1 MDDTLKAIGDKFMDE
16 PYAKLFKMDLVELDC
31 GSAQVKMDISRDMAN
46 LFGVAH
52 GGAVFSL
59 MDAAFELAANSYGT
73 VAVALSMSVNY
84 ISPAPVGKTFF
95 AKAREISR
103 SSRISTYELT
113 VHDGDGRLVASCQA
127 MAYRKKDKLPFL

>member
-1 MDDTLKAIGDKFMDE
+1 LDDTLKAIGDKFRDE
-16 PYAKLFKMDLVELDC
+16 PYAKLFGIDLVELDY
-31 GSAQVKMDISRDMAN
+31 GSALVKMQVSKDMMN

-84 ISPAPVGKTFF
+84 ISPALVGNTFF
-95 AKAREISR
+95 ARAREVSR

-113 VHDGDGRLVASCQA
+113 VQNSEGGLVASCQA
-127 MAYRKKDKLPFL
+127 MAYRKRDKLPFL

>member
-1 MDDTLKAIGDKFMDE
+1 MDDTLKSLSEKFREE
-16 PYAKLFKMDLVELDC
+16 PFAKLFGIDLVELDY
-31 GSAQVKMDISRDMAN
+31 GRALVKMEVKEEMMN
-46 LFGVAH
+46 LFGMAH

-84 ISPAPVGKTFF
+84 ISPALMGKTFM
-95 AKAREISR
+95 AEAREVSR
-103 SSRISTYELT
+103 SNRISTYELT
-113 VHDGDGRLVASCQA
+113 VKNSEGRLVASCQA

>member
-1 MDDTLKAIGDKFMDE
+1 LDDTLKSLAEKFREE
-16 PYAKLFKMDLVELDC
+16 PFAKLFGIDLVELDY
-31 GSAQVKMDISRDMAN
+31 GRAVVKMEVKEEMMN
-46 LFGVAH
+46 LFGMAH

-84 ISPAPVGKTFF
+84 ISPALAGKTIY
-95 AKAREISR
+95 AEAREVSK
-103 SSRISTYELT
+103 SSRISTYDLEIKSREGELI
-113 VHDGDGRLVASCQA
+113 ASCQA

>member
-1 MDDTLKAIGDKFMDE
+1 MDDTLKSLAEKFREE
-16 PYAKLFKMDLVELDC
+16 PFAKLFGIDLVELDF
-31 GSAQVKMDISRDMAN
+31 GRALVKMEVKEEMMN
-46 LFGVAH
+46 LFGMAH

-84 ISPAPVGKTFF
+84 ISPALVGKTIY
-95 AKAREISR
+95 AEAREVSK
-103 SSRISTYELT
+103 SSRISTYDLEIKSREGELI
-113 VHDGDGRLVASCQA
+113 ASCQA

>member
-1 MDDTLKAIGDKFMDE
+1 LDDTLKSLAEKFREE
-16 PYAKLFKMDLVELDC
+16 PFAKLFGIDLVELDF
-31 GSAQVKMDISRDMAN
+31 GRALVKMEVKEEMMN
-46 LFGVAH
+46 LFGMAH

-84 ISPAPVGKTFF
+84 ISPALAGKTIY
-95 AKAREISR
+95 AEAREVSK
-103 SSRISTYELT
+103 SSRISTYDLEIKSREGELI
-113 VHDGDGRLVASCQA
+113 ASCQA

>member
-1 MDDTLKAIGDKFMDE
+1 MDDTLKAIGDKFRDE
-16 PYAKLFKMDLVELDC
+16 PYAKLFGIDLVELGYGC
-31 GSAQVKMDISRDMAN
+31 AVVKMEVSEDMMN

-84 ISPAPVGKTFF
+84 ISPALMGKTFT
-95 AKAREISR
+95 AEAREVSR
-103 SSRISTYELT
+103 SNRISTYELT
-113 VHDGDGRLVASCQA
+113 VKNSEGGLIASCQA